1 MLSLAAVLPFLAVL
15 ANPEALW
22 TQPMVQQLA
31 PQMGFTN
38 AESLMLPITLT
49 FGVAAAISGAVR
61 LLNLWMNGRLAAAI
75 GSDLSCEAY
84 RRTLYQPYAVHLA
97 RNSSELIASIS
108 TDVQRVI
115 SSVLNPLLLLLS
127 SGLIAIG
134 LVITLVVIDPSIAVG
149 AGLAVSL
156 VYGLA
161 MATSRASQRR
171 SQRYVVFNRQLI
183 QTLQEGLGSI
193 RDVLLDG
200 SQAFYASVYRR
211 RISRCGEHR
220 LMPRF

>member
-1 MLSLAAVLPFLAVL
+1 MLPFLAVL

-108 TDVQRVI
+108 TDVQQ
-115 SSVLNPLLLLLS
+115 
-127 SGLIAIG
+127 
-134 LVITLVVIDPSIAVG
+134 DQQ
-149 AGLAVSL
+149 
-156 VYGLA
+156 
-161 MATSRASQRR
+161 RA
-171 SQRYVVFNRQLI
+171 
-183 QTLQEGLGSI
+183 
-193 RDVLLDG
+193 
-200 SQAFYASVYRR
+200 
-211 RISRCGEHR
+211 
-220 LMPRF
+220 